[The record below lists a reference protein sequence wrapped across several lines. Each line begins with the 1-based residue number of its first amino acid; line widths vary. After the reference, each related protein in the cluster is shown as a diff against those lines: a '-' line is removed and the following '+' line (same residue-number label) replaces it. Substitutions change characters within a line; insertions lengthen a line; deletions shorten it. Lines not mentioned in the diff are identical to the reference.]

1 MKRLTVALIAALSS
15 PLVLAVEKPYI
26 GIDYQLGTYTES
38 KFEVKPEALRL
49 RAGTELTPYFAIEAH
64 AGIGTKSDVAILD
77 AKGTKSDINV
87 ESYYGLFVRPQIS
100 LNDMASVYALLGS
113 TYLDVSSSATA
124 VQAEQKTF
132 GKSFSYGVGADVK
145 VYKKIRLSADY
156 IKYMDSYKA
165 ISFGVRIPIE

>member
-1 MKRLTVALIAALSS
+1 M
-15 PLVLAVEKPYI
+15 
-26 GIDYQLGTYTES
+26 
-38 KFEVKPEALRL
+38 
-49 RAGTELTPYFAIEAH
+49 
-64 AGIGTKSDVAILD
+64 
-77 AKGTKSDINV
+77 

-113 TYLDVSSSATA
+113 TYLDVSISATA
-124 VQAEQKTF
+124 VQAEQKPF
-132 GKSFSYGVGADVK
+132 GKSLSYGVGADVK